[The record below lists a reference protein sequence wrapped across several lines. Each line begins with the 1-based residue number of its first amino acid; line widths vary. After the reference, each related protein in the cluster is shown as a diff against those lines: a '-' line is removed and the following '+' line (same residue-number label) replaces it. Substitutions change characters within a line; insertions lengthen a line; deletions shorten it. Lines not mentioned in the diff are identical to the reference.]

1 MENIFDKFK
10 KLNLDTSPIGLSIE
24 LREPFFCTPI
34 GAQIIGWDNG
44 IHYCFIKGFEEI
56 VFCVN
61 PETCCNYYVYP
72 LAKDFTDFLRLLL
85 SLKTTNAIQ
94 QVVWMDKDAFE
105 NFMNDPDE
113 VRYTSSEP
121 VQSILQNISSNLE
134 VEPIENPFDYIK
146 KLQKD
151 FPYKEIKFTDEFYNI
166 TGLTRQ
172 ENI

>member
-1 MENIFDKFK
+1 MY
-10 KLNLDTSPIGLSIE
+10 S
-24 LREPFFCTPI
+24 
-34 GAQIIGWDNG
+34 
-44 IHYCFIKGFEEI
+44 
-56 VFCVN
+56 
-61 PETCCNYYVYP
+61 
-72 LAKDFTDFLRLLL
+72 LRLYEKNRYDLY
-85 SLKTTNAIQ
+85 
-94 QVVWMDKDAFE
+94 
-105 NFMNDPDE
+105 MNDPDE

>member
-1 MENIFDKFK
+1 
-10 KLNLDTSPIGLSIE
+10 
-24 LREPFFCTPI
+24 
-34 GAQIIGWDNG
+34 
-44 IHYCFIKGFEEI
+44 
-56 VFCVN
+56 
-61 PETCCNYYVYP
+61 
-72 LAKDFTDFLRLLL
+72 
-85 SLKTTNAIQ
+85 
-94 QVVWMDKDAFE
+94 MDKDAFE
-105 NFMNDPDE
+105 NFMNDPGE

>member
-44 IHYCFIKGFEEI
+44 IHYCFIKGFKEI

-105 NFMNDPDE
+105 VTTYRVDGEYEDHRHPKE
-113 VRYTSSEP
+113 AKHTSKYF
-121 VQSILQNISSNLE
+121 L
-134 VEPIENPFDYIK
+134 
-146 KLQKD
+146 
-151 FPYKEIKFTDEFYNI
+151 
-166 TGLTRQ
+166 
-172 ENI
+172 

>member
-1 MENIFDKFK
+1 M
-10 KLNLDTSPIGLSIE
+10 S
-24 LREPFFCTPI
+24 
-34 GAQIIGWDNG
+34 
-44 IHYCFIKGFEEI
+44 
-56 VFCVN
+56 
-61 PETCCNYYVYP
+61 CNYYVYP

>member
-24 LREPFFCTPI
+24 FGEPFVCTPI
-34 GAQIIGWDNG
+34 GAQIIGWDNR
-44 IHYCFIKGFEEI
+44 IHYCFIKGFKEI

-105 NFMNDPDE
+105 N
-113 VRYTSSEP
+113 SETEDFARIKEQIEIDITRAEDVCENSKQVIFLP
-121 VQSILQNISSNLE
+121 RLNKSNCIK
-134 VEPIENPFDYIK
+134 VEKIE
-146 KLQKD
+146 
-151 FPYKEIKFTDEFYNI
+151 KEN
-166 TGLTRQ
+166 
-172 ENI
+172 

>member
-1 MENIFDKFK
+1 M
-10 KLNLDTSPIGLSIE
+10 
-24 LREPFFCTPI
+24 
-34 GAQIIGWDNG
+34 
-44 IHYCFIKGFEEI
+44 EI

>member
-1 MENIFDKFK
+1 MAPVIVALRSVELKVLI
-10 KLNLDTSPIGLSIE
+10 SQCPPSSIA
-24 LREPFFCTPI
+24 I
-34 GAQIIGWDNG
+34 S
-44 IHYCFIKGFEEI
+44 KEI

-151 FPYKEIKFTDEFYNI
+151 FPYKEIKFTDDFYNI

>member
-1 MENIFDKFK
+1 MDNR
-10 KLNLDTSPIGLSIE
+10 SLSHT
-24 LREPFFCTPI
+24 RWKC
-34 GAQIIGWDNG
+34 QY
-44 IHYCFIKGFEEI
+44 HI
-56 VFCVN
+56 VFI
-61 PETCCNYYVYP
+61 PKYRKRILY
-72 LAKDFTDFLRLLL
+72 
-85 SLKTTNAIQ
+85 
-94 QVVWMDKDAFE
+94 KDAFE

>member
-1 MENIFDKFK
+1 M
-10 KLNLDTSPIGLSIE
+10 
-24 LREPFFCTPI
+24 
-34 GAQIIGWDNG
+34 
-44 IHYCFIKGFEEI
+44 
-56 VFCVN
+56 N
-61 PETCCNYYVYP
+61 PETCCDYYVYP
-72 LAKDFTDFLRLLL
+72 LAKNFTDFLRLLI

-94 QVVWMDKDAFE
+94 QVVRMDKEAFE

-134 VEPIENPFDYIK
+134 IEPIENPFDYIK

-151 FPYKEIKFTDEFYNI
+151 FPYKKIKFTDGFYNV
-166 TGLTRQ
+166 TGLTQQ